1 METISFF
8 PALLQMISAL
18 ALVLGIMIG
27 LAFLFRRFFQQTG
40 APISDGAAIRILSV
54 KYLGPKSSIM
64 IVDILGQVVVI
75 GVSQQHM
82 SYITTIN
89 DKDALSK
96 LHSSSGAPGA
106 GKEYSL
112 SSPVF
117 ARFSDII
124 KALVQGGKRRNRS

>member
-8 PALLQMISAL
+8 PALLKMISAL

-40 APISDGAAIRILSV
+40 IATSDGAAIHVLSV

-75 GVSQQHM
+75 GVSHQQM
-82 SYITTIN
+82 SYITTID
-89 DKDALSK
+89 DKEALLRLYS
-96 LHSSSGAPGA
+96 LNNTSRG
-106 GKEYSL
+106 GKEPSV
-112 SSPVF
+112 SSP
-117 ARFSDII
+117 ALGRLTDII
-124 KALVQGGKRRNRS
+124 QPIIQAAKRRNRP

>member
-8 PALLQMISAL
+8 PALLKMISAL

-40 APISDGAAIRILSV
+40 VSMSDGAAIHILSV

-75 GVSQQHM
+75 GVSHQHM

-89 DKDALSK
+89 DEEALLRLRS
-96 LHSSSGAPGA
+96 LSNMPGG
-106 GKEYSL
+106 GKEQFP
-112 SSPVF
+112 SPGFGRF
-117 ARFSDII
+117 ANAIQPII
-124 KALVQGGKRRNRS
+124 QAVKRRNRS

>member
-1 METISFF
+1 MEPISFF
-8 PALLQMISAL
+8 PALLKMISAL

-40 APISDGAAIRILSV
+40 ISVSDGAAIHILSV

-82 SYITTIN
+82 SYITTI
-89 DKDALSK
+89 DDEEALAK
-96 LHSSSGAPGA
+96 LQ
-106 GKEYSL
+106 SL
-112 SSPVF
+112 SNTPERRKGSSPS
-117 ARFSDII
+117 ALGRLADII
-124 KALVQGGKRRNRS
+124 QPFTKAVKRRNRP